1 MNLVKEIINAVDEES
16 YSKVIDIAEK
26 YALELVNTR
35 EEEIKQMLID
45 SGRKDLADCI
55 IKTY

>member
-35 EEEIKQMLID
+35 EEEIKQMLIE
-45 SGRKDLADCI
+45 SGREDLADRI